1 VRNVWAVSRTEGSRS
16 PASEE
21 MLSIL
26 VEVGASISARNAK
39 RLELVA

>member
-1 VRNVWAVSRTEGSRS
+1 VARSKGSRS
-16 PASEE
+16 PASEA

-26 VEVGASISARNAK
+26 VEVGASLSTRNAK